1 MTDSPVWLVTGAS
14 KGIGLEVVKAAIA
27 SGARVAATTRS
38 PEKLSA
44 ELRDPNLLALA
55 VDLTDEHDVR
65 RAVAQVQTEFGHIDV
80 LVNNAGYS
88 LLGAVEEVSLAD
100 VRANFD
106 INVFGVLTMTRAVLP
121 GMRDRG
127 SGRILNLAS
136 ISASVTGPAQGIYSA
151 TKAAVLMLTEALD
164 AEIAPLGLHA
174 TAICPGGVR
183 TDFLDASSM
192 RRPEVT
198 IPGYDGVAR
207 TLAALDRLNHN
218 QGGDPARLA
227 GALVQISALPDPPS
241 RIYLGTDALHA
252 ILHKS
257 DEVRADAERY
267 ADVSRSITS

>member
-1 MTDSPVWLVTGAS
+1 MSEHPVWLVTGAS
-14 KGIGLEVVKAAIA
+14 KGIGLEVVKAALA

-55 VDLTDEHDVR
+55 VDLTDERDVR
-65 RAVAQVQTEFGHIDV
+65 RAVAQVETEFGHIDV

-88 LLGAVEEVSLAD
+88 LLGAVEEVSLED

-106 INVFGVLTMTRAVLP
+106 VNVFGLLTVTQAALP
-121 GMRDRG
+121 GMRDRR

-151 TKAAVLMLTEALD
+151 SKAAVLMLTEALA
-164 AEIAPLGLHA
+164 AEVAPLGLHA
-174 TAICPGGVR
+174 VAICPGGVR
-183 TDFLDASSM
+183 TDFLDSSSS
-192 RRPEVT
+192 RRPDTAIHDYAAVS
-198 IPGYDGVAR
+198 R

-227 GALVQISALPDPPS
+227 QALVRVATMPDPPT
-241 RIYLGTDALHA
+241 RLYLGDDALRA
-252 ILHKS
+252 ILGASEQVH
-257 DEVRADAERY
+257 ADAERY
-267 ADVSRSITS
+267 AELSRSISS